1 MTPAGYVRGPRRR
14 GVYMRRDGRTDV
26 GAPLRH
32 RSGEGFTLI
41 ELMFAVAVIA
51 ILGVLAQ
58 AQFVGYAERSKVATA
73 KADIVTMT
81 TQIIR
86 YQSNHDGQLP
96 MSLDDIGRGSLL
108 DPWGNTYH
116 YTNLTK
122 TNKGKARKDRR
133 LNPINSD
140 YDLFSAGKN
149 GVFKP
154 QVSQKDSVD
163 DVIRARDGAY
173 IGLAEDF

>member
-1 MTPAGYVRGPRRR
+1 MSRPRIRGPRA
-14 GVYMRRDGRTDV
+14 RRDGV
-26 GAPLRH
+26 MHAGAHGRN
-32 RSGEGFTLI
+32 RSGEGFTLL
-41 ELMFAVAVIA
+41 ELMFAVAVMA
-51 ILGVLAQ
+51 ILGVVAQ
-58 AQFVGYAERSKVATA
+58 AQYVGYAERAKVASA

-81 TQIIR
+81 TQIVR

-96 MSLDDIGRGSLL
+96 MSLDDIGRGGFL

-116 YTNLTK
+116 YTNLAK
-122 TNKGKARKDRR
+122 TNKGAARKDRR